1 MRRVW
6 KTTAAAIGTCA
17 LALSSWGLPASAAG
31 RGHQVSAVGAGAV
44 AGAGRATNLS
54 APLVGLS
61 APWAREEVRYGDRD
75 VSPYD
80 IQHVRELQYRLKWV
94 GLFPATPTGYY
105 GTVTRDG
112 VKAFQARRHIV
123 VSGMATTRTWRL
135 LLQRT
140 VRHPLSVPAVCKGG
154 GWHACYD
161 RSMHQVTLW
170 LNGSIYNTWLV
181 RGGGYTTQTRV
192 GTHRVYYRD
201 IDHVSGLY
209 GSPMPYS
216 QFFDGGEAL
225 HGSRLMMSPFVDH
238 SHGCVNMYV
247 EDARQ
252 LWNLTHDKPLWVT
265 VYGAWS

>member
-1 MRRVW
+1 MRML
-6 KTTAAAIGTCA
+6 KATAAVLGTCA
-17 LALSSWGLPASAAG
+17 IALGSMGLPASAAG
-31 RGHQVSAVGAGAV
+31 RGQPAPALRAGAAAATTRWANVSA
-44 AGAGRATNLS
+44 ATT
-54 APLVGLS
+54 GLS
-61 APWAREEVRYGDRD
+61 APFAREEVRYGARD
-75 VSPYD
+75 VSPYQ

-94 GLFPATPTGYY
+94 GLFPGTPTGYY
-105 GTVTRDG
+105 GTVTRDA

-123 VSGMATTRTWRL
+123 VSGMATTLTWRL

-140 VRHPLSVPAVCKGG
+140 VRHPLAVPAVCKRG

-170 LNGSIYNTWLV
+170 FRGTMRNTWLV
-181 RGGGYTTQTRV
+181 RGGGYTTQTRL
-192 GTHRVYYRD
+192 GTHRAYYRD